1 MIIDKLNPLP
11 KIPFVDGVPDDATT
25 QTKIIWIKNGE
36 TLDGSPDKVSNT
48 GSLNRTSVNIQQN
61 AVQLEQNTITH
72 NDKIN
77 EVIDQVNLITE
88 NIDAIGDESVIKKVN
103 QLDQDVQALTLSN
116 TQTQNKVAQLTLS
129 VNAQNDEIGEYDPE
143 KDPKHRTIRNDI
155 IYIKKEVG
163 SYPGFNVDGD
173 VDPSSTGTGL
183 KYRVLSNQRAISMQE
198 TRITKLEDDWALS
211 EVGQL
216 TEEVR
221 ELRAEMGDSGLATTR
236 SIYARIKIL
245 EDGSIVM
252 QNELDA
258 INSYIGRTSGST
270 SSINDRVNSLDSS
283 INDRVNSL
291 ENSVSSLATQ
301 INDPV
306 TGITAQITTING
318 QIGTASAQG
327 SIRYDI
333 AENKRRLMDM
343 EMILGESGDDG
354 LQGQVAILTG
364 DVGEDSDPT
373 SIKGRLSVVE
383 GELRTNTSA
392 LWELQGVVGNSSSGL
407 VATSQQINKEIYGD
421 GVSSDPVT
429 RAGLKTT
436 TRNLFTQV
444 GDNAE
449 GNETGIYALI
459 ADLNKRV
466 EDLEALNIAQAL
478 ADRVTIEDLNAKLA
492 LYIKEADADLRY
504 ESKNPPLSFGTNL
517 TGDTEYTTGDPLSLS
532 VTMNGGVS
540 PLSYQWTKN
549 GVNVG
554 TDANTFTIDSLQP
567 SDSGTY
573 KVTVTDASHKVI
585 VSDELAITVA

>member
-48 GSLNRTSVNIQQN
+48 GSLNRTGVNIQQN

-103 QLDQDVQALTLSN
+103 QLDQDVRALTLSN

-216 TEEVR
+216 TEEVK

-258 INSYIGRTSGST
+258 INSYIGRTSSST
-270 SSINDRVNSLDSS
+270 SSINDRVNSM
-283 INDRVNSL
+283 

-354 LQGQVAILTG
+354 LHGQVAILTG

-392 LWELQGVVGNSSSGL
+392 LWELQGIVGNSSSGL

-429 RAGLKTT
+429 RAGLKKT

-532 VTMNGGVS
+532 VTMTGGVS

-554 TDANTFTIDSLQP
+554 TNANTFTIDSLQP

>member
-48 GSLNRTSVNIQQN
+48 GSLNRTGVSIQQN

-216 TEEVR
+216 TEEVK

-258 INSYIGRTSGST
+258 IYSYIGRTSGST
-270 SSINDRVNSLDSS
+270 SS

-306 TGITAQITTING
+306 TGITAQIATING
-318 QIGTASAQG
+318 QIGAVSVQG

-364 DVGEDSDPT
+364 DIGEDSDPT

-573 KVTVTDASHKVI
+573 KVMVTDASHKVI

>member
-48 GSLNRTSVNIQQN
+48 GSLNRTGVNIQQN

-103 QLDQDVQALTLSN
+103 QLDQDVRALTLSN

-216 TEEVR
+216 TEEVK

-270 SSINDRVNSLDSS
+270 SSINDRVNSM
-283 INDRVNSL
+283 

-392 LWELQGVVGNSSSGL
+392 LWELQGIVGNSSSGL

-429 RAGLKTT
+429 RAGLKKT

-532 VTMNGGVS
+532 VTMTGGVS

-554 TDANTFTIDSLQP
+554 TNANTFTIDSLQP

-573 KVTVTDASHKVI
+573 KVMVTDASHKVI

>member
-48 GSLNRTSVNIQQN
+48 GSLNRTGVNIQQN

-216 TEEVR
+216 TEEVK

-245 EDGSIVM
+245 EDGSVVM

-270 SSINDRVNSLDSS
+270 SSINDRVN
-283 INDRVNSL
+283 IM

-318 QIGTASAQG
+318 QIGTVSVQG

-343 EMILGESGDDG
+343 EMILGESGDEG

-364 DVGEDSDPT
+364 DIGEDSDPT

-407 VATSQQINKEIYGD
+407 VATSQQVNKEIYGD
-421 GVSSDPVT
+421 GVSADPVT

-444 GDNAE
+444 GDNSE

>member
-25 QTKIIWIKNGE
+25 QTKILWIKNGE

-48 GSLNRTSVNIQQN
+48 GSLNRTGVNIQQN

-173 VDPSSTGTGL
+173 VDHSSTGTGL

-216 TEEVR
+216 TEEVK

-270 SSINDRVNSLDSS
+270 SSINDRVNSL
-283 INDRVNSL
+283 

-306 TGITAQITTING
+306 TGITAQIATING

-333 AENKRRLMDM
+333 AETKRRLMDM

-444 GDNAE
+444 GDNSE

-459 ADLNKRV
+459 ADLTKRV

>member
-48 GSLNRTSVNIQQN
+48 GSLNRTGVNIQQN

-216 TEEVR
+216 TEEVK

-245 EDGSIVM
+245 EDGSVVM

-270 SSINDRVNSLDSS
+270 SSINDRVNSL
-283 INDRVNSL
+283 
-291 ENSVSSLATQ
+291 ENSVSSLATP

-306 TGITAQITTING
+306 TGITAQIATING
-318 QIGTASAQG
+318 QIGTVSVQG

-343 EMILGESGDDG
+343 EMILGESGDEG

-364 DVGEDSDPT
+364 DIGEDSDPT

-407 VATSQQINKEIYGD
+407 VATSQQVNKEIYGD

-459 ADLNKRV
+459 ADLTKRV

>member
-48 GSLNRTSVNIQQN
+48 GSLNRTGVNIQQN

-103 QLDQDVQALTLSN
+103 QLDQDVRALTLSN

-216 TEEVR
+216 TEEVK

-270 SSINDRVNSLDSS
+270 SSINDRVNSL
-283 INDRVNSL
+283 

-306 TGITAQITTING
+306 TGITAQIATING

-333 AENKRRLMDM
+333 AETKRRLMDM

-392 LWELQGVVGNSSSGL
+392 LWELQGIVGNSSSGL

-429 RAGLKTT
+429 RAGLKKT

-504 ESKNPPLSFGTNL
+504 ESKTPPLSFGTNL

-532 VTMNGGVS
+532 VTMTGGVS

-554 TDANTFTIDSLQP
+554 TNANTFTIDSLQP

>member
-48 GSLNRTSVNIQQN
+48 GSLNRTGVSIQQN

-216 TEEVR
+216 TEEVK

-270 SSINDRVNSLDSS
+270 SSINDRVNSL
-283 INDRVNSL
+283 

-306 TGITAQITTING
+306 TGITAQIATING
-318 QIGTASAQG
+318 QIGTVSVQG

-364 DVGEDSDPT
+364 DIGEDSDPT

-532 VTMNGGVS
+532 VTMTGGVS

-554 TDANTFTIDSLQP
+554 TNANTFTIDSLQP

>member
-48 GSLNRTSVNIQQN
+48 GSLNRTGVNIQQN

-103 QLDQDVQALTLSN
+103 QLDQDVRALTLSN

-173 VDPSSTGTGL
+173 VDPSFTGTGL

-216 TEEVR
+216 TEEVK

-245 EDGSIVM
+245 EDGSVVM

-270 SSINDRVNSLDSS
+270 SSINDRVNSM
-283 INDRVNSL
+283 
-291 ENSVSSLATQ
+291 ENSVSSMATQ

-306 TGITAQITTING
+306 TGITAQIATING
-318 QIGTASAQG
+318 QIGNVSTQG

-407 VATSQQINKEIYGD
+407 VASSQQVNKEIYGD

>member
-25 QTKIIWIKNGE
+25 QTKILWIKNGE

-48 GSLNRTSVNIQQN
+48 GSLNRTGVNIQQN

-72 NDKIN
+72 NNKIN

-216 TEEVR
+216 TEEVK

-236 SIYARIKIL
+236 SIYARIQIL
-245 EDGSIVM
+245 EDGSVVM

-270 SSINDRVNSLDSS
+270 SS

-306 TGITAQITTING
+306 TGITAQIATING
-318 QIGTASAQG
+318 QIGTVSAQG

-343 EMILGESGDDG
+343 EMILGESGDEG

-364 DVGEDSDPT
+364 DIGEDSDPT

-407 VATSQQINKEIYGD
+407 VATSQQVNKEIYGD
-421 GVSSDPVT
+421 GVSADPVT

-504 ESKNPPLSFGTNL
+504 ESKNPPLAFGTNL

-532 VTMNGGVS
+532 VTMTGGVS

-554 TDANTFTIDSLQP
+554 TNANTFTIDSLQP

>member
-48 GSLNRTSVNIQQN
+48 GSLNRTGVNIQQN

-270 SSINDRVNSLDSS
+270 SSINDRVNSL
-283 INDRVNSL
+283 

-373 SIKGRLSVVE
+373 SIKGRLGVVE

-532 VTMNGGVS
+532 VTMTGGVS

-554 TDANTFTIDSLQP
+554 TNANTFTIDSLQP

-573 KVTVTDASHKVI
+573 KVMVTDASHKVI

>member
-48 GSLNRTSVNIQQN
+48 GSLNRTGVNIQQN

-103 QLDQDVQALTLSN
+103 QLDQDVRALTLSN

-216 TEEVR
+216 TEEVK

-245 EDGSIVM
+245 EDGSVVM

-270 SSINDRVNSLDSS
+270 SSINDRVNSM
-283 INDRVNSL
+283 

-318 QIGTASAQG
+318 QIGTVSVQG

-343 EMILGESGDDG
+343 EMILGESGDEG

-364 DVGEDSDPT
+364 DIGEDSDPT

-407 VATSQQINKEIYGD
+407 VATSQQVNKEIYGD
-421 GVSSDPVT
+421 GVSADPVT

-444 GDNAE
+444 GDNSE

>member
-48 GSLNRTSVNIQQN
+48 GSLNRTGVNIQQN

-129 VNAQNDEIGEYDPE
+129 VNAQNDEIGEYNPE

-216 TEEVR
+216 TEEVK

-245 EDGSIVM
+245 EDGSVVM

-270 SSINDRVNSLDSS
+270 SSINDRVNSM
-283 INDRVNSL
+283 

-318 QIGTASAQG
+318 QIGTVSVQG

-343 EMILGESGDDG
+343 EMILGESGDEG

-364 DVGEDSDPT
+364 DIGEDSDPT

-407 VATSQQINKEIYGD
+407 VATSQQVNKEIYGD
-421 GVSSDPVT
+421 GVSADPVT

-444 GDNAE
+444 GDNSE

-492 LYIKEADADLRY
+492 MYIKEADADLRY

>member
-48 GSLNRTSVNIQQN
+48 GSLNRTGVNIQQN

-103 QLDQDVQALTLSN
+103 QLDQDVRALTLSN

-216 TEEVR
+216 TEEVK

-258 INSYIGRTSGST
+258 INSYIGRTSSST
-270 SSINDRVNSLDSS
+270 SS

-306 TGITAQITTING
+306 TGITAQIATING

-333 AENKRRLMDM
+333 AETKRSLMDM

-392 LWELQGVVGNSSSGL
+392 LWELQGIVGNSSSGL

-429 RAGLKTT
+429 RAGLKKT

-532 VTMNGGVS
+532 VTMTGGVS

-554 TDANTFTIDSLQP
+554 TNANTFTIDSLQP

>member
-48 GSLNRTSVNIQQN
+48 GSLNRTGVSIQQN

-216 TEEVR
+216 TEEVK

-270 SSINDRVNSLDSS
+270 SSINDRVN
-283 INDRVNSL
+283 RL

-306 TGITAQITTING
+306 TGITAQIATING
-318 QIGTASAQG
+318 QIGTVSVQG

-364 DVGEDSDPT
+364 DIGEDSDPT

-407 VATSQQINKEIYGD
+407 VATSQQVNKEIYGD
-421 GVSSDPVT
+421 GVSADPVT

-532 VTMNGGVS
+532 VTMTGGVS

-554 TDANTFTIDSLQP
+554 TNANTFTIDSLQP

>member
-25 QTKIIWIKNGE
+25 QTKILWIKNGE

-48 GSLNRTSVNIQQN
+48 GSLNRTGVNIQQN

-103 QLDQDVQALTLSN
+103 QLDQDVRALTLSN

-216 TEEVR
+216 TEEVK

-270 SSINDRVNSLDSS
+270 SSINDRVNSL
-283 INDRVNSL
+283 

-306 TGITAQITTING
+306 TGITAQIATING

-333 AENKRRLMDM
+333 AETKRRLMDM

-532 VTMNGGVS
+532 VTMTGGVS

-554 TDANTFTIDSLQP
+554 TNANTFTIDSLQP

>member
-48 GSLNRTSVNIQQN
+48 GSLNRTGVNIQQN

-216 TEEVR
+216 TEEVK

-270 SSINDRVNSLDSS
+270 SSINDRVNSL
-283 INDRVNSL
+283 

-306 TGITAQITTING
+306 TGITAQIATING
-318 QIGTASAQG
+318 QIGTVSVQG

-364 DVGEDSDPT
+364 DIGEDSDPT

-421 GVSSDPVT
+421 GVSADPVT

-532 VTMNGGVS
+532 VTMTGGVS

-554 TDANTFTIDSLQP
+554 TNANTFTIDSLQP

>member
-48 GSLNRTSVNIQQN
+48 GSLNRTGVNIQQN

-103 QLDQDVQALTLSN
+103 QLDQDVRALTLSN

-129 VNAQNDEIGEYDPE
+129 VNAQNDENGEYDPE

-216 TEEVR
+216 TEEVK

-270 SSINDRVNSLDSS
+270 SSINDRVNSL
-283 INDRVNSL
+283 

-306 TGITAQITTING
+306 TGITAQIATING

-333 AENKRRLMDM
+333 AETKRRLMDM

-532 VTMNGGVS
+532 VTMTGGVS

-554 TDANTFTIDSLQP
+554 TNANTFTIDSLQP

>member
-48 GSLNRTSVNIQQN
+48 GSLNRTGVNIQQN

-216 TEEVR
+216 TEEVK

-245 EDGSIVM
+245 EDGSVVM

-270 SSINDRVNSLDSS
+270 SSINDRVNSM
-283 INDRVNSL
+283 

-306 TGITAQITTING
+306 TGISAQIATING
-318 QIGTASAQG
+318 QIGTVSVQG

-343 EMILGESGDDG
+343 EMILGESGDEG

-364 DVGEDSDPT
+364 DIGEDSDPT

-407 VATSQQINKEIYGD
+407 VATSQQVNKEIYGD
-421 GVSSDPVT
+421 GVSADPVT

-444 GDNAE
+444 GDNSE

-492 LYIKEADADLRY
+492 MYIKEADADLRY

>member
-48 GSLNRTSVNIQQN
+48 GSLNRTGVNIQQN

-103 QLDQDVQALTLSN
+103 QLDQDVRALTLSN

-216 TEEVR
+216 TEEVK

-270 SSINDRVNSLDSS
+270 SSINDRVNSL
-283 INDRVNSL
+283 

-306 TGITAQITTING
+306 TGITAQIATING
-318 QIGTASAQG
+318 QIGTVSVQG

-343 EMILGESGDDG
+343 EMILGESGDEG

-364 DVGEDSDPT
+364 DIGEDSDPT

-429 RAGLKTT
+429 RAGLKKT

-532 VTMNGGVS
+532 VTMTGGVS

-554 TDANTFTIDSLQP
+554 TNANTFTIDSLQP

>member
-48 GSLNRTSVNIQQN
+48 GSLNRTGVNIQQN

-216 TEEVR
+216 TEEVK

-245 EDGSIVM
+245 EDGSILM

-270 SSINDRVNSLDSS
+270 SS

-306 TGITAQITTING
+306 TGITAQIATING

-333 AENKRRLMDM
+333 AETKRRLMDM

-407 VATSQQINKEIYGD
+407 VATSQQVNKEIYGD
-421 GVSSDPVT
+421 GVSADPVT

-444 GDNAE
+444 GDNSE

>member
-48 GSLNRTSVNIQQN
+48 GSLNRTGVNIQQN

-216 TEEVR
+216 TEEVK

-258 INSYIGRTSGST
+258 INSYIGRTSSST
-270 SSINDRVNSLDSS
+270 SS

-306 TGITAQITTING
+306 TGITAQIATING

-333 AENKRRLMDM
+333 AETKRRLMDM

-392 LWELQGVVGNSSSGL
+392 LWELQGIVGNSSSGL

-429 RAGLKTT
+429 RAGLKKT

-532 VTMNGGVS
+532 VTMTGGVS

-554 TDANTFTIDSLQP
+554 TNANTFTIDSLQP

>member
-48 GSLNRTSVNIQQN
+48 GSLNRTGVNIQQN

-103 QLDQDVQALTLSN
+103 QLDQDVRALTLSN

-216 TEEVR
+216 TEEVK

-270 SSINDRVNSLDSS
+270 SSINDRVNSM
-283 INDRVNSL
+283 

-306 TGITAQITTING
+306 TGITAQIATING

-333 AENKRRLMDM
+333 AETKRRLMDM

-392 LWELQGVVGNSSSGL
+392 LWELQGIVGNSSSGL

-429 RAGLKTT
+429 RAGLKKT

-532 VTMNGGVS
+532 VTMTGGVS

-554 TDANTFTIDSLQP
+554 TNANTFTIDSLQP

>member
-48 GSLNRTSVNIQQN
+48 GSLNRTGVNIQQN

-103 QLDQDVQALTLSN
+103 QLDQDVRALTLSN

-216 TEEVR
+216 TEEVK

-258 INSYIGRTSGST
+258 INSYIGRTSSST
-270 SSINDRVNSLDSS
+270 SS

-306 TGITAQITTING
+306 TGITAQIATING

-333 AENKRRLMDM
+333 ADTKRRLMDM

-392 LWELQGVVGNSSSGL
+392 LWELQGIVGNSSSGL

-429 RAGLKTT
+429 RAGLKKT

-532 VTMNGGVS
+532 VTMTGGVS

-554 TDANTFTIDSLQP
+554 TNANTFTIDSLQP

>member
-25 QTKIIWIKNGE
+25 QTKILWIKNGE

-48 GSLNRTSVNIQQN
+48 GSLNRTGVNIQQN

-72 NDKIN
+72 NNKIN

-216 TEEVR
+216 TEEVK

-236 SIYARIKIL
+236 SIYARIQIL
-245 EDGSIVM
+245 EDGSVVM

-270 SSINDRVNSLDSS
+270 SS

-306 TGITAQITTING
+306 TGITAQIATING
-318 QIGTASAQG
+318 QIGTVSAQG

-343 EMILGESGDDG
+343 EMILGESGDEG

-364 DVGEDSDPT
+364 DIGEDSDPT

-407 VATSQQINKEIYGD
+407 VATSQQVNKEIYGD
-421 GVSSDPVT
+421 GVSADPVT

-504 ESKNPPLSFGTNL
+504 ESKNPPLAFGTNL

-532 VTMNGGVS
+532 VTMTGGVS

>member
-48 GSLNRTSVNIQQN
+48 GSLNRTGVNIQQN

-129 VNAQNDEIGEYDPE
+129 VNAQNDEIGEYNPE

-216 TEEVR
+216 TEEVK

-245 EDGSIVM
+245 EDGSVVM

-270 SSINDRVNSLDSS
+270 SSINDRVNSM
-283 INDRVNSL
+283 

-306 TGITAQITTING
+306 TGISAQIATING
-318 QIGTASAQG
+318 QIGTVSVQG

-343 EMILGESGDDG
+343 EMILGESGDEG

-364 DVGEDSDPT
+364 DIGEDSDPT

-407 VATSQQINKEIYGD
+407 VATSQQVNKEIYGD
-421 GVSSDPVT
+421 GVSADPVT

-444 GDNAE
+444 GDNSE

-459 ADLNKRV
+459 ADLTKRV

>member
-25 QTKIIWIKNGE
+25 QTKILWIKNGE

-48 GSLNRTSVNIQQN
+48 GSLNRTGVNIQQN

-216 TEEVR
+216 TEEVK

-270 SSINDRVNSLDSS
+270 SSINDRVNSL
-283 INDRVNSL
+283 

-306 TGITAQITTING
+306 TGITAQIATING
-318 QIGTASAQG
+318 QIGTDSAQG

-333 AENKRRLMDM
+333 AETKRRLMDM

-436 TRNLFTQV
+436 THNLFTQV
-444 GDNAE
+444 GDNSE

-459 ADLNKRV
+459 ADLTKRV

>member
-48 GSLNRTSVNIQQN
+48 GSLNRTGVNIQQN

-216 TEEVR
+216 TEEVK
-221 ELRAEMGDSGLATTR
+221 ELRAEMSDSGLATTR

-245 EDGSIVM
+245 EDGSVVM

-270 SSINDRVNSLDSS
+270 SSINDRVNSM
-283 INDRVNSL
+283 

-318 QIGTASAQG
+318 QIGTVSVQG

-343 EMILGESGDDG
+343 EMILGESGDEG

-364 DVGEDSDPT
+364 DIGEDSDPT

-407 VATSQQINKEIYGD
+407 VATSQQVNKEIYGD
-421 GVSSDPVT
+421 GVSADPVT

-444 GDNAE
+444 GDNSE

-532 VTMNGGVS
+532 VTMTGGVS

-554 TDANTFTIDSLQP
+554 TNANTFTIDSLQP

>member
-25 QTKIIWIKNGE
+25 QTKILWIKNGE

-48 GSLNRTSVNIQQN
+48 GSLNRTGVNIQQN

-216 TEEVR
+216 TEEVK

-245 EDGSIVM
+245 EDGSVVM

-270 SSINDRVNSLDSS
+270 SSINDRVNSM
-283 INDRVNSL
+283 

-318 QIGTASAQG
+318 QIGTVSVQG

-343 EMILGESGDDG
+343 EMILGESGDEG

-364 DVGEDSDPT
+364 DIGEDSDPT

-407 VATSQQINKEIYGD
+407 VATSQQVNKEIYGD
-421 GVSSDPVT
+421 GVSADPVT

-444 GDNAE
+444 GDNSE

-459 ADLNKRV
+459 ADLTKRV

-492 LYIKEADADLRY
+492 MYIKEADADLRY

-554 TDANTFTIDSLQP
+554 TNSNTFTIDSLQP

>member
-48 GSLNRTSVNIQQN
+48 GSLNRTGVNIQQN

-270 SSINDRVNSLDSS
+270 SSINDRVNSM
-283 INDRVNSL
+283 

-373 SIKGRLSVVE
+373 SIKGRLGVVE

-532 VTMNGGVS
+532 VTMTGGVS

-554 TDANTFTIDSLQP
+554 TNANTFTIDSLQP

-573 KVTVTDASHKVI
+573 KVMVTDASHKVI

>member
-48 GSLNRTSVNIQQN
+48 GSLNRTGVNIQQN

-216 TEEVR
+216 TEEVK

-245 EDGSIVM
+245 EDGSVVM

-270 SSINDRVNSLDSS
+270 SSINDRVNSM
-283 INDRVNSL
+283 

-318 QIGTASAQG
+318 QIGTVSVQG

-343 EMILGESGDDG
+343 EMILGESGDEG

-364 DVGEDSDPT
+364 DIGEDSDPT

-407 VATSQQINKEIYGD
+407 ATSQQVNKEIYGD
-421 GVSSDPVT
+421 GVSADPVT

-504 ESKNPPLSFGTNL
+504 ESKNPPLAFGTNL

-532 VTMNGGVS
+532 VTMTGGVS

>member
-48 GSLNRTSVNIQQN
+48 GSLNRTGVNIQQN

-116 TQTQNKVAQLTLS
+116 TQTQNKVAQLTIS
-129 VNAQNDEIGEYDPE
+129 VNAQNDEIGEYNPE

-216 TEEVR
+216 TEEVK

-245 EDGSIVM
+245 EDGSVVM

-270 SSINDRVNSLDSS
+270 SSINDRVNSM
-283 INDRVNSL
+283 
-291 ENSVSSLATQ
+291 ENSVSSMATQ

-306 TGITAQITTING
+306 TGITAQIATING
-318 QIGTASAQG
+318 QIGNVSTQG

-407 VATSQQINKEIYGD
+407 VASSQQVNKEIYGD

>member
-25 QTKIIWIKNGE
+25 QTKILWIKNGE

-48 GSLNRTSVNIQQN
+48 GSLNRTGVNIQQN

-216 TEEVR
+216 TEEVK

-245 EDGSIVM
+245 EDGSVVM

-270 SSINDRVNSLDSS
+270 SSINDRVNSM
-283 INDRVNSL
+283 

-318 QIGTASAQG
+318 QIGTVSVQG

-343 EMILGESGDDG
+343 EMILGESGDEG

-364 DVGEDSDPT
+364 DIGEDSDPT

-407 VATSQQINKEIYGD
+407 VATSQQVNKEIYGD

>member
-48 GSLNRTSVNIQQN
+48 GSLNRTGVNIQQN

-103 QLDQDVQALTLSN
+103 QLDALTLSN

-129 VNAQNDEIGEYDPE
+129 VNAQNDEIGEYNPE

-216 TEEVR
+216 TEEVK

-245 EDGSIVM
+245 EDGSVVM

-270 SSINDRVNSLDSS
+270 SSINDRVNSM
-283 INDRVNSL
+283 

-306 TGITAQITTING
+306 TGITAQITTNG
-318 QIGTASAQG
+318 QIGTVSVQG

-343 EMILGESGDDG
+343 EMILGESGDEG

-364 DVGEDSDPT
+364 DIGEDSDPT

-444 GDNAE
+444 GDNSE

-459 ADLNKRV
+459 ADLTKRV

>member
-48 GSLNRTSVNIQQN
+48 GSLNRTGVNIQQN

-103 QLDQDVQALTLSN
+103 QLDQDVRALTLSN
-116 TQTQNKVAQLTLS
+116 TQTQNKVAQLTIS

-216 TEEVR
+216 TEEVK

-245 EDGSIVM
+245 EDGSVVM

-270 SSINDRVNSLDSS
+270 SS

-306 TGITAQITTING
+306 TGITAQIATING

-333 AENKRRLMDM
+333 AETKRRLMDM

-392 LWELQGVVGNSSSGL
+392 LWELQGIVGNSSSGL
-407 VATSQQINKEIYGD
+407 VATSQQVNKEIYGD

-444 GDNAE
+444 GDNSE

-532 VTMNGGVS
+532 VTMTGGVS

-554 TDANTFTIDSLQP
+554 TNANTFTIDSLQP

>member
-25 QTKIIWIKNGE
+25 QTKILWIKNGE

-48 GSLNRTSVNIQQN
+48 GSLNRTGVNIQQN

-216 TEEVR
+216 TEEVK

-270 SSINDRVNSLDSS
+270 SSINDRVNSL
-283 INDRVNSL
+283 

-306 TGITAQITTING
+306 TGITAQIATING

-333 AENKRRLMDM
+333 AETKRRLMDM

-392 LWELQGVVGNSSSGL
+392 LWELQGIVGNSSSGL

-429 RAGLKTT
+429 RAGLKKT

-532 VTMNGGVS
+532 VTMTGGVS

-554 TDANTFTIDSLQP
+554 TNANTFTIDSLQP

>member
-25 QTKIIWIKNGE
+25 QTKILWIKNGE

-48 GSLNRTSVNIQQN
+48 GSLNRTGVSIQQN

-216 TEEVR
+216 TEEVK

-270 SSINDRVNSLDSS
+270 SSINDRVNSL
-283 INDRVNSL
+283 

-306 TGITAQITTING
+306 TGITAQIATING
-318 QIGTASAQG
+318 QIGTVSVQG

-343 EMILGESGDDG
+343 EMILGESGDEG

-364 DVGEDSDPT
+364 DIGEDSDPT

-532 VTMNGGVS
+532 VTMTGGVS

-554 TDANTFTIDSLQP
+554 TNANTFTIDSLQP

>member
-48 GSLNRTSVNIQQN
+48 GSLNRTGVNIQQN

-103 QLDQDVQALTLSN
+103 QLDQDVRALTLSN

-129 VNAQNDEIGEYDPE
+129 VNAQNGEYDPE

-216 TEEVR
+216 TEEVK

-270 SSINDRVNSLDSS
+270 SSINDRVNSL
-283 INDRVNSL
+283 

-306 TGITAQITTING
+306 TGITAQIATING

-333 AENKRRLMDM
+333 AETKRRLMDM

-392 LWELQGVVGNSSSGL
+392 LWELQGIVGNSSSGL

-429 RAGLKTT
+429 RAGLKKT

-532 VTMNGGVS
+532 VTMTGGVS

-554 TDANTFTIDSLQP
+554 TNANTFTIDSLQP

>member
-48 GSLNRTSVNIQQN
+48 GSLNRTGVNIQQN

-103 QLDQDVQALTLSN
+103 QLDQDVRALTLSN

-183 KYRVLSNQRAISMQE
+183 KYRVLSNQRAISIQE

-216 TEEVR
+216 TEEVK

-258 INSYIGRTSGST
+258 INSYIGRTSSST
-270 SSINDRVNSLDSS
+270 SS

-306 TGITAQITTING
+306 TGITAQIATING

-333 AENKRRLMDM
+333 AETKRRLMDM

-392 LWELQGVVGNSSSGL
+392 LWELQGIVGNSSSGL

-429 RAGLKTT
+429 RAGLKKT

-532 VTMNGGVS
+532 VTMTGGVS

-554 TDANTFTIDSLQP
+554 TNANTFTIDSLQP